1 MPDTLENLPNLPP
14 AALRALLDT
23 TRALA
28 EARVGGLGLVL
39 VRKSARSLRHERVD
53 GLNRLWVELPLRP
66 AQPGTGRPLNPVI
79 NTGAIALAGLIGAAS
94 TRSRQA
100 VHGTG

>member
-1 MPDTLENLPNLPP
+1 
-14 AALRALLDT
+14 
-23 TRALA
+23 
-28 EARVGGLGLVL
+28 VL

-66 AQPGTGRPLNPVI
+66 AQPWPERVAQAVSVAPSGEAFHSISLEPGTGRPLNPVI